1 MVNSTYVGIVRNNC
15 VLALLPYYAPRIDQ
29 PVDGY
34 INQGYV
40 NQLRSEWLEE
50 GYIDAP

>member
-1 MVNSTYVGIVRNNC
+1 MKKRKSILKIISC
-15 VLALLPYYAPRIDQ
+15 VLALLPYYTPRIDQ
-29 PVDGY
+29 PVDEH